1 MYNLLSKFFLNIY
14 ESSDCAFFIC
24 AQNLWSNCL
33 LQQTV
38 LFESGV
44 VYILILNIINITYSL
59 FFEYTLCSNCHFLT
73 FEIRVN
79 EKWSFEDVAK
89 GFIYIAEK
97 LKRFLFLFFLSCCFI
112 FYSACKANR
121 LISLLVVKKR
131 KKNKPIESWN
141 NKSSLGNICVNSP
154 LSQLWT
160 FKLFRI
166 EKIATGLTKISSF
179 LLLQN
184 QNVLILSSKFSNN

>member
-1 MYNLLSKFFLNIY
+1 MK
-14 ESSDCAFFIC
+14 AVTVRFFIC

-44 VYILILNIINITYSL
+44 VYILILNIINFTYSL
-59 FFEYTLCSNCHFLT
+59 FLSIHFVVIAISEHSRSELMKNGVSKTL
-73 FEIRVN
+73 R
-79 EKWSFEDVAK
+79 KGSFTLQKSRNDSSP
-89 GFIYIAEK
+89 
-97 LKRFLFLFFLSCCFI
+97 LFFVSCFI

-154 LSQLWT
+154 LSQLWA

-179 LLLQN
+179 LFLQN